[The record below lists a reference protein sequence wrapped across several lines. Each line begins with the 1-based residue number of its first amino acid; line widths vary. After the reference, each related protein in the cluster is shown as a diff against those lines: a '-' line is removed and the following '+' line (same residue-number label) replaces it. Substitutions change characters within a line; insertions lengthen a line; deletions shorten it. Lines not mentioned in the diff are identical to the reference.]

1 MMKKLFLVML
11 TCLMAGSLQAQSLIG
26 TWKCVLNAED
36 RQDELYYIFEED
48 SGFYL
53 KACYEMIHPDFGK
66 CVIISKTPGLY
77 DYDDDGL
84 LIDLWNYDV
93 QYEITFIERSKYP
106 SVTPEMW
113 EEMEKKIPCELK
125 AEAER
130 QMDKNIDNVDCEI
143 YNVVSLTD
151 SKLILLN
158 LDNEEEEYTRVVN
171 D

>member
-1 MMKKLFLVML
+1 
-11 TCLMAGSLQAQSLIG
+11 
-26 TWKCVLNAED
+26 
-36 RQDELYYIFEED
+36 
-48 SGFYL
+48 
-53 KACYEMIHPDFGK
+53 MIHPDFGK

-130 QMDKNIDNVDCEI
+130 QMDKNNDNVDCEI